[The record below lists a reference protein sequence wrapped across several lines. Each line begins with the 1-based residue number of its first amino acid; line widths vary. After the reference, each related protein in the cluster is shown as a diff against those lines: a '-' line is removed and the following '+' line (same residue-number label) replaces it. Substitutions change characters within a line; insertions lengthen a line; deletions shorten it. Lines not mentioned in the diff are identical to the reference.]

1 MGNRKPLPGRD
12 RSRTPQAGGRRVRE
26 RSARPCC
33 GATPSS
39 IRTDARPLTGE
50 PRPVRAGV
58 DPVTAAQRTVA
69 HYLVEIAELGGYLAR
84 AKDPPPGNLVIWR
97 GLVRLADILS
107 G

>member
-1 MGNRKPLPGRD
+1 
-12 RSRTPQAGGRRVRE
+12 
-26 RSARPCC
+26 
-33 GATPSS
+33 
-39 IRTDARPLTGE
+39 
-50 PRPVRAGV
+50 VRAGV